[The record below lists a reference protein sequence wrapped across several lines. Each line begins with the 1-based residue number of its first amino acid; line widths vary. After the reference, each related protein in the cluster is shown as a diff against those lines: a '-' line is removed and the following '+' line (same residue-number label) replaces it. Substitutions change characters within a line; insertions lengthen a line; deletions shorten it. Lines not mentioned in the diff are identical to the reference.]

1 MYLYSL
7 FSALYS
13 IKKIDS
19 KKMFG
24 TKIKAQFPIFK
35 AHPKLVYLDN
45 AATTQKPKLVIEG
58 ITNFYQKENAN
69 IHRGIYDLAA
79 QTSAKYEK
87 VRTKVADFIGAT
99 SSKSI
104 VYTSGTTAAI
114 NLVATSFLAPR
125 LSKGD
130 EVLISMMEHH
140 ANLIPWQMA
149 CKASG
154 AMLRVIPINSDGS
167 LDMNAYKTALTPNT
181 KMVAITHISNTLGTI
196 NPIADIIAI
205 AHQQDIPVLIDGAQS
220 TAHYPINVNELD
232 ADFFTFSGHKVF
244 GPTGIGILYGKQEL
258 LEEMAPY
265 QYGGDMIRSVS
276 FEATTF
282 APIPQRFEAGTTNI
296 AGVIGLGY
304 AIDFLNLLDKKA
316 IGTYLKSL
324 GKYAQEQLSAIED
337 LTIIGTAAE
346 KTGIISFVIKDIHPH
361 DIASFLGAANIAI
374 RAGHHCTQ
382 PLMRHLALP
391 ATSRASLSIYNTEED
406 IDLLVAA
413 IKETIDFFV
422 IS

>member
-1 MYLYSL
+1 M
-7 FSALYS
+7 FGKK
-13 IKKIDS
+13 IKK
-19 KKMFG
+19 
-24 TKIKAQFPIFK
+24 QFPIFQQ
-35 AHPKLVYLDN
+35 HPQLIYLDN
-45 AATTQKPKLVIEG
+45 AATTHKPSMVIEG

-69 IHRGIYDLAA
+69 IHRGIYELAA

-99 SSKSI
+99 SPKSI
-104 VYTSGTTAAI
+104 VYTSGTTASI

-149 CKASG
+149 CKAKG
-154 AMLRVIPINSDGS
+154 ATLRVIPINADGS
-167 LDMNAYKTALTPNT
+167 LDMDAYQAALSSLI
-181 KMVAITHISNTLGTI
+181 KMVAITHISNSLGTI
-196 NPIADIIAI
+196 NPIAKIIDL

-220 TAHYPINVNELD
+220 TAHYPIDVSNLD
-232 ADFFTFSGHKVF
+232 VDFFAFSGHKIF
-244 GPTGIGILYGKQEL
+244 GPTGIGVLYGKQEL
-258 LEEMAPY
+258 LETMTPY
-265 QYGGDMIRSVS
+265 QYGGDMIRTVS
-276 FEATTF
+276 FETTSF
-282 APIPQRFEAGTTNI
+282 SPSPQRFEAGTTNI

-304 AIDFLNLLDKKA
+304 AIDFLNQLDKNA
-316 IGTYLKSL
+316 VGAYLKSL
-324 GKYAQEQLSAIED
+324 GSYAQQELSAIEG
-337 LTIIGTAAE
+337 LSIIGTASE

-361 DIASFLGAANIAI
+361 DIASFLGANNIAI

-382 PLMRHLALP
+382 PLMKHLELP
-391 ATSRASLSIYNTEED
+391 ATSRVSLSIYNTQED

-413 IKETIDFFV
+413 IKEIIDFFV